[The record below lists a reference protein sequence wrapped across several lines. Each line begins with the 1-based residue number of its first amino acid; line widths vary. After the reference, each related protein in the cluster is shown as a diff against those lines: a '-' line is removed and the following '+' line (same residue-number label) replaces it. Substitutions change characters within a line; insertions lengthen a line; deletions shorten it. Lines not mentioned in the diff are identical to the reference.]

1 MNHHAPQFDKEFQAL
16 AKARLALAQAEG
28 NPLAA
33 PYGELLCHYELLLER
48 AKRVTELALT
58 VQMELDETVEQV
70 DQLSQVDGL
79 TGALNRRS
87 FERLLS
93 RDWAQAQ
100 REGGVLSLVVANID
114 FFRSF
119 NEVYGSQAGDDCLKD
134 VAASLMRSL
143 YREVDATARMEGDT
157 FAVLLPGTDA
167 DGAQIVAERMLREV
181 EALEVPHLESPHGGI
196 VTVSLGVSTLSPGRN
211 QAPML
216 LVRQAQE
223 ALGAAKSKGRATLV
237 ALTPGE

>member
-1 MNHHAPQFDKEFQAL
+1 MDYPSPQFDKEFQAL
-16 AKARLALAQAEG
+16 AKARLALAQADG

-33 PYGELLCHYELLLER
+33 PYGELLCQYEHLLER
-48 AKRVTELALT
+48 TKRVTELALT

-114 FFRSF
+114 LFRSF

-134 VAASLMRSL
+134 VAAALMRSL
-143 YREVDATARMEGDT
+143 YREVDVAARMEGDT
-157 FAVLLPGTDA
+157 FTVLLPGTGE
-167 DGAQIVAERMLREV
+167 DGARIVAERIIHEV
-181 EALEVPHLESPHGGI
+181 ESLEVPHLESPHGGI
-196 VTVSLGVSTLSPGRN
+196 VTVSLGVSTLAPSRGD
-211 QAPML
+211 APML

-223 ALGAAKSKGRATLV
+223 ALGAAKLKGRAAIV
-237 ALTPGE
+237 ALTHDN